1 MSKNVY
7 SAEFKSQ
14 ILLKA
19 ENRGKQTLVAFATEH
34 GLTTSTLRRWIA
46 DSRKIKELSLNCLPE
61 DLEATK
67 WDAAQRL
74 LALNQTYGLDEQGV
88 GAWCRTHGV
97 FEHHLRTWRQQ
108 FCAPSGV
115 SNVQSIQSKAA
126 LRELQS
132 KYDESQRDLRRKD
145 RALAE
150 TAALLVLQ
158 KKFQALLQDAD
169 K

>member
-1 MSKNVY
+1 MSKTTY
-7 SAEFKSQ
+7 SAEFKNQ

-19 ENRGKQTLVAFATEH
+19 MTRGKQTLPAFASEH
-34 GLTTSTLRRWIA
+34 GLILSTLKLWMTQ
-46 DSRKIKELSLNCLPE
+46 SRKKTALNTSALPE
-61 DLEATK
+61 GLEPAK

-74 LALNQTYGLDEQGV
+74 LALNQTYGLSEQERS
-88 GAWCRTHGV
+88 AWCRTHGL
-97 FEHHLRTWRQQ
+97 FEHHLSAWQQQ
-108 FCAPSGV
+108 FCS
-115 SNVQSIQSKAA
+115 SQSSTSTDSTQSKAA
-126 LRELQS
+126 LRELQN
-132 KYDESQRDLRRKD
+132 KYQDMQRDLLRKD